1 MKLQDRE
8 FFRRDVLCVAPD
20 LVGLILV
27 RRLPDGTLL
36 RARITETEA
45 YRGAQDTACHA
56 CHGRTKRTE
65 VLYHDGGTIYV
76 YLCYGMH
83 WMLNIVTGHVDE
95 PQAVLIRACADG
107 ANGPGKLTKRLQ
119 IDKVFNGGDITAC
132 PELWIEDDGCAS
144 RSKPTPA
151 SGIGLC
157 RARGPGAALALEM
170 RRTGGMHMTY
180 TPDTPLEALAGIGPK
195 KAQAFQKLGVAT
207 LRDLAGLYPGGT
219 RTGRSFARSRTR
231 SPRGRVHP
239 RRGRG
244 RAARTVC
251 PQRAHAGQ
259 GAHRGRHRRA
269 GRDLLQPA
277 LP

>member
-132 PELWIEDDGCAS
+132 PELWIEDDGLRFALETDT
-144 RSKPTPA
+144 RV
-151 SGIGLC
+151 GIGY
-157 RARGPGAALALEM
+157 AAPEDPGAALALEM

-207 LRDLAGLYPGGT
+207 LRDLAGLYPRRYED
-219 RTGRSFARSRTR
+219 RTQFRTIADAQ
-231 SPRGRVHP
+231 PGEAVCI
-239 RRGRG
+239 
-244 RAARTVC
+244 RAAVAADRAHSMSA
-251 PQRAHAGQ
+251 RAHAGQ